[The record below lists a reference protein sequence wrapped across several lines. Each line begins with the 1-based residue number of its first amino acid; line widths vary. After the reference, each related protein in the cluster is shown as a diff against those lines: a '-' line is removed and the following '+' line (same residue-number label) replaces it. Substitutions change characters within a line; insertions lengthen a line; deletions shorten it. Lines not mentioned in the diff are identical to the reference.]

1 MTPKYLFEYLEM
13 LFLHLLHGNQI
24 DLVSDPHGKAQ
35 TISHKPDVMRPNFDD
50 LSKEAP
56 EG

>member
-1 MTPKYLFEYLEM
+1 MTPKYLFECLEM

-24 DLVSDPHGKAQ
+24 VLVSEPQGKAQ
-35 TISHKPDVMRPNFDD
+35 SISHKLDVTCPKFDD
-50 LSKEAP
+50 LSEEAP

>member
-1 MTPKYLFEYLEM
+1 MTPKYLFVFLEM

-24 DLVSDPHGKAQ
+24 DLVSDPHVQAQ
-35 TISHKPDVMRPNFDD
+35 PLSHKPDVTCPNFDD

>member
-1 MTPKYLFEYLEM
+1 MTPKYMFVFLEM
-13 LFLHLLHGNQI
+13 LFLYFLHGNQI
-24 DLVSDPHGKAQ
+24 DLVFDPHLYAKPF
-35 TISHKPDVMRPNFDD
+35 SHKSDVTCPKFDD